1 MSSTAA
7 LPDAAQPYNEDV
19 AEYRSMST
27 SAVIGFIFGGLS
39 VLMVIAGASSLEA
52 CFLML
57 PIPLLGIIVS
67 LRALSMI
74 RRMPQELTGRR
85 LAVMGIVLSLV
96 FLIGGVAY
104 GGYVYITELPE
115 GYTRLSFSGMEP
127 DRMQIERGIPV
138 PPEVAQLDDQ
148 KVFIKGYIRPESVT
162 TKSNIKKFLLVRDNN
177 QCCFGPLSQ
186 VKYHDQIQVELVA
199 PKAIEFTRGLLRVGG
214 TLSVRPRNIV
224 SRTGQPVFSMIVDH
238 IQ

>member
-1 MSSTAA
+1 MSTTAT
-7 LPDAAQPYNEDV
+7 LPDAAQPYDEDI

-27 SAVIGFIFGGLS
+27 SAVVGFILGALS

-85 LAVMGIVLSLV
+85 LAVMGLVLSLV
-96 FLIGGVAY
+96 FLVGGVAY
-104 GGYVYITELPE
+104 GGYVYITEVPE
-115 GYTRLSFSGMEP
+115 GYERISFSGMEP
-127 DRMQIERGIPV
+127 DRLEIERGIPV
-138 PPEVAQLDDQ
+138 PPEVAQLDNQ

-177 QCCFGPLSQ
+177 QCCFGPLSK
-186 VKYHDQIQVELVA
+186 VKYHDQIEVELVK
-199 PKAIEFTRGLLRVGG
+199 PKAIEFTRSLLRVGG
-214 TLSVRPRNIV
+214 KLSVRPKNV
-224 SRTGQPVFSMIVDH
+224 LSRRGQPVFSMIVDH
-238 IQ
+238 IE